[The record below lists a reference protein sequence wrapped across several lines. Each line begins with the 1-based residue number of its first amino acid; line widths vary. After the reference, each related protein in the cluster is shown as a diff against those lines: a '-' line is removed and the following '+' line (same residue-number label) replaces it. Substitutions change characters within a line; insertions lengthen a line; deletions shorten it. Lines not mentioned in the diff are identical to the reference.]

1 MYEFSNQIF
10 GGGGGYSPSLSYD
23 PSSAFNVEPS
33 MDYSFEPDYSSFNP
47 NSFMD
52 YSFEPDYSFD
62 PFMDYSF
69 EQDYSFD
76 PFMDDSYG
84 GIDPVALAG
93 LGLGGGFVSSQVG
106 GTPATSQVLS
116 PFAQRVAAQD
126 ASRMAARNLPQ
137 LIGTPQTYQ
146 GVPTGPS
153 TPPQFTGT
161 APARPIPGTQLAPP
175 NQPPAVSSPG
185 GALANMKYAQR
196 VGPPA
201 TMGAGA
207 AAAATGLLGRLNP
220 YLGAAT
226 GGYLGGK
233 VIDAFGGDALRAVG
247 LTDRGGNISD
257 ILGSTVGEALYG
269 NGNLPAFSEEELAQ
283 IQQGSMASDYNLPQM
298 SRLGDEPLSFTQP
311 TGPSSTATRAAQIAA
326 SLPDDSGLMGFPGI
340 QGTGIPTTTINVD
353 GGSATVPEALAYQT
367 FRGVGSAP
375 MGIEETRARLGGRTL
390 NQYLNAPDGT
400 PGVYGLRTDP
410 QGRMISTR
418 EGEQATGGLS
428 DYEKASAERY
438 ARMDER
444 KRRPGES
451 RTQRDTRLAQGETER
466 TLYGGYTEAQLRDL
480 FGPQNLRAAKAKL
493 SAGVDPITNKRL
505 SDERRDAYDDAL
517 KTQILEERLI
527 NYRQEDPDKYE
538 KARVLIE
545 KMIQSR
551 QIAPQDGKQYMLR
564 ALNLDKKSFDEDSES
579 ALMKMIREAGEGSEG
594 NSGGSEGRSD
604 IPQEAIDAL
613 RSNPSRASEFDKYF
627 GQGSSAQFL

>member
-1 MYEFSNQIF
+1 MYDFSNQIF

-33 MDYSFEPDYSSFNP
+33 MDYSFEPDYSFDP

-62 PFMDYSF
+62 
-69 EQDYSFD
+69 QDYSFD
-76 PFMDDSYG
+76 PFMDYSSG

-93 LGLGGGFVSSQVG
+93 LGLGGGFVASQTG
-106 GTPATSQVLS
+106 GAPATSQVLS

-126 ASRMAARNLPQ
+126 ASRMASRNLPR

-153 TPPQFTGT
+153 TLPQFTGT

-175 NQPPAVSSPG
+175 NQPPAVRSPG

-201 TMGAGA
+201 TIGAG
-207 AAAATGLLGRLNP
+207 AAATGLLARLNP
-220 YLGAAT
+220 YVGALT

-233 VIDAFGGDALRAVG
+233 AIDAFGGDALRAVG
-247 LTDRGGNISD
+247 LTEREGNISD
-257 ILGSTVGEALYG
+257 ILGSSVGEAIYG
-269 NGNLPAFSEEELAQ
+269 DGNLRALSNEELAS
-283 IQQGSMASDYNLPQM
+283 IRGIDPNAPQM
-298 SRLGDEPLSFTQP
+298 SRLGDEPLVFNAP

-326 SLPDDSGLMGFPGI
+326 SLPDDSGLMGAPGI

-375 MGIEETRARLGGRTL
+375 MSIEETRARLGGRTL
-390 NQYLNAPDGT
+390 NEYLNAPDGA
-400 PGVYGLRTDP
+400 VSGLRTDP

-527 NYRQEDPDKYE
+527 NYRQEDPDKFE
-538 KARVLIE
+538 KARVLVE

-551 QIAPQDGKQYMLR
+551 QIAPQDGNQYMLR
-564 ALNLDKKSFDEDSES
+564 ALNLDKKSFDEGSES
-579 ALMKMIREAGEGSEG
+579 ALMKMIREAGGGSED

-613 RSNPSRASEFDKYF
+613 RSNPSKASEFDQYF

>member
-76 PFMDDSYG
+76 PFMGDSYG
-84 GIDPVALAG
+84 GPVATQNGTLIGVPDFNEEYIIPQAAQAFG
-93 LGLGGGFVSSQVG
+93 NVPVNMPTNPLDPNPQLQFSGSQPNQVSSSKPAVTTSADEGGF
-106 GTPATSQVLS
+106 
-116 PFAQRVAAQD
+116 F
-126 ASRMAARNLPQ
+126 
-137 LIGTPQTYQ
+137 
-146 GVPTGPS
+146 
-153 TPPQFTGT
+153 
-161 APARPIPGTQLAPP
+161 
-175 NQPPAVSSPG
+175 SPG
-185 GALANMKYAQR
+185 GFGYE
-196 VGPPA
+196 
-201 TMGAGA
+201 
-207 AAAATGLLGRLNP
+207 
-220 YLGAAT
+220 
-226 GGYLGGK
+226 YLGGRLGETIGQFLGEQK
-233 VIDAFGGDALRAVG
+233 YGTGLDVEGGVTGRPLNPRGLPGQTATLGASALELIGDYGIYPVVTAAQVVPEYVTG
-247 LTDRGGNISD
+247 LDLTDSSLIDTPAAAVQPAAPEIPQGAPDSPQAFFEEYRSKGPLTPEQIAR
-257 ILGSTVGEALYG
+257 GEAEAARIG
-269 NGNLPAFSEEELAQ
+269 TTFNPETGFSRDPFLQFQQA
-283 IQQGSMASDYNLPQM
+283 QQGRVAPSQA
-298 SRLGDEPLSFTQP
+298 LS
-311 TGPSSTATRAAQIAA
+311 
-326 SLPDDSGLMGFPGI
+326 GF
-340 QGTGIPTTTINVD
+340 
-353 GGSATVPEALAYQT
+353 S
-367 FRGVGSAP
+367 P
-375 MGIEETRARLGGRTL
+375 MGVEETRARLGGRTL

-400 PGVYGLRTDP
+400 EGVYGLRTDP
-410 QGRMISTR
+410 QGRMIPSR

-527 NYRQEDPDKYE
+527 NYRQEDPDKFE
-538 KARVLIE
+538 KARVLVE
-545 KMIQSR
+545 KMIQSN
-551 QIAPQDGKQYMLR
+551 QIAPQDGNQYMLR
-564 ALNLDKKSFDEDSES
+564 ALNLDKKSFDEGSES
-579 ALMKMIREAGEGSEG
+579 ALMKIIRGVGEGSEG
-594 NSGGSEGRSD
+594 NAGGSEGRSD

-613 RSNPSRASEFDKYF
+613 RSNPSKASEFDQYF